1 MTEFGLCFFAK
12 IHSGVVSC
20 SLSHTKLCIIL
31 FVPYQWDFTIKIYI
45 YIYNFLNDSDVQPA
59 LTLNQLKVLNE
70 AVVLKFGSTLQSSRV
85 V

>member
-12 IHSGVVSC
+12 IHSRVVSC

-70 AVVLKFGSTLQSSRV
+70 AVVLKLGSTLQSSRV